1 MLLGRALWPVSGQQV
16 QEAGR
21 EWARAMLH
29 PPLKLLLEAGKGSAR
44 QEEMGKEWATVVVA
58 A

>member
-1 MLLGRALWPVSGQQV
+1 MPTTLALWPVSGQQV

-29 PPLKLLLEAGKGSAR
+29 PLLKPLLEAGKGGEQRVA
-44 QEEMGKEWATVVVA
+44 MVKEWAKVVVA